1 MPATVYDNTGATVTG
16 LSLVQF
22 GCADNNAPGLAATYS
37 AGAETCSYATST
49 GTSAKSSGSSSGSG
63 SGSSKKSGASR
74 PSVGVDFPALAMVGS
89 VLAAFIGGIA
99 IL

>member
-1 MPATVYDNTGATVTG
+1 MPATVYNYTGATVTG
-16 LSLVQF
+16 LSLVQL
-22 GCADNNAPGLAATYS
+22 GCADNNQPGLASTYS

-49 GTSAKSSGSSSGSG
+49 GSSSKSGSSS
-63 SGSSKKSGASR
+63 SSKKSDASR
-74 PSVGVDFPALAMVGS
+74 PSVGFDFKALAMVGS

>member
-22 GCADNNAPGLAATYS
+22 GCADSNAPGLASTYS

-49 GTSAKSSGSSSGSG
+49 GTSAKSSGSS
-63 SGSSKKSGASR
+63 KKSDASR
-74 PSVGVDFPALAMVGS
+74 PSVGIDFPALAMIGS